1 LAAPPLIG
9 PIHFGSMMLNQG
21 SRLGYTV
28 AMEHDQSYKLLFS
41 HDEGRFTESD
51 LAPLRNLVAAPFR
64 LENSR
69 MPEEVQRVL
78 GALIDWLKA
87 PEQGHLRRVFT
98 AWLKQVFLPG
108 RAPGIVFDGL

>member
-1 LAAPPLIG
+1 MAAPPLIG
-9 PIHFGSMMLNQG
+9 SIHFGSMMLNQG

-78 GALIDWLKA
+78 GALMNKEWTEEWKR
-87 PEQGHLRRVFT
+87 QGL
-98 AWLKQVFLPG
+98 QE
-108 RAPGIVFDGL
+108 GIQQGLQQGLQ

>member
-9 PIHFGSMMLNQG
+9 SIHFGSMMLNQG

-41 HDEGRFTESD
+41 HAELVAD
-51 LAPLRNLVAAPFR
+51 LAPLRNLATALFR

-69 MPEEVQRVL
+69 TPGEVQRVL
-78 GALIDWLKA
+78 GALIEWLKA
-87 PEQGHLRRVFT
+87 LEQGYLRRVFT
-98 AWLKQVFLPG
+98 V
-108 RAPGIVFDGL
+108 